1 MNFQEIFTAA
11 SFSLYLAGLWMTLK
25 LLACSVGIGF
35 FLSIPLA
42 VARDAKSAAI
52 SKPVWLF
59 TYVIRGTPLLLQM
72 YLIYFGLA
80 QFDAVRDSVAW
91 TALSD
96 PVFCAIAALTINT
109 VAYTTEIFAGAIR
122 SLPHGEIEAAHAYGM
137 SRWTS
142 LRRIILPAA
151 LRSSLPTYSNEV
163 IMMLHST
170 SLVSTITLLDLTGAA
185 NYIYSTYYLPFEAFM
200 AAAVVYMALTYILV
214 CGFRMAERHYL
225 VHLRPQEAQ

>member
-1 MNFQEIFTAA
+1 MNFQEIFTADT
-11 SFSLYLAGLWMTLK
+11 FFLYLAGSWVTLK

-35 FLSIPLA
+35 FLSMPMA
-42 VARDAKSAAI
+42 VARNAKSAAI

-59 TYVIRGTPLLLQM
+59 TYVVRGTPLLLQM

-80 QFDAVRDSVAW
+80 QFDAVRDSIAW

-96 PVFCAIAALTINT
+96 SMFCAVAALTINN

-122 SLPHGEIEAAHAYGM
+122 GLPYGEIEAAHAYGM

-142 LRRIILPAA
+142 LRHIILPAA
-151 LRSSLPTYSNEV
+151 LRASLPSYSNEV
-163 IMMLHST
+163 ILMLHST
-170 SLVSTITLLDLTGAA
+170 SLASTITLFDLTGAA
-185 NYIYSTYYLPFEAFM
+185 SNVYSTYYLPFEAFM
-200 AAAVVYMALTYILV
+200 TAAIVYMALTSILV

-225 VHLRPQEAQ
+225 AYLRPQGAQ